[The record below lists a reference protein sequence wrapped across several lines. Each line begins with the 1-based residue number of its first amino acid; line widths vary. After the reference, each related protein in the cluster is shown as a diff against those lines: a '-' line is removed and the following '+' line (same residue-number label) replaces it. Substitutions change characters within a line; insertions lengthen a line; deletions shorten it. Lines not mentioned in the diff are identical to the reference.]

1 MYNYTVIIPHKN
13 CPDLLQRALASVP
26 LREDIQTII
35 VDDNSDP
42 SKVDFENFPGLNRP
56 NTIVV
61 FDKSGKG
68 AGRARNIALSKIE
81 DNTKWVTFLD
91 SDDFFVENADAIF
104 EKYINNTN
112 DLIVFHCDSVY
123 SDTLKPANRHVEWN
137 KKLLKAK
144 KEPELVRFKLD
155 GPVAKF
161 ISYNVIKSNSLKFE
175 EIRVGNDAMF
185 SLQVGIC
192 SNTVEVSDSL
202 LYVMSVRENSLT
214 KQNDF
219 TSLLIRYE
227 GGIRQNFLL
236 KEVGKMRYRVNMFYW
251 AYCFLPCGIGVFL
264 KYFFKAFTDTYPQFI
279 LSDLYKCFVGFLNNK
294 NKI

>member
-123 SDTLKPANRHVEWN
+123 SDTLKPANRHIERN

-144 KEPELVRFKLD
+144 KQKDWVRYKD
-155 GPVAKF
+155 YGPVAKF
-161 ISYNVIKSNSLKFE
+161 IAYNTIKSHNLRFE
-175 EIRVGNDAMF
+175 ELFVGNDTMF
-185 SLQVGIC
+185 SVYLGNVSHAI
-192 SNTVEVSDSL
+192 EVSDDI
-202 LYVMSVRENSLT
+202 LYIVSVRQNSLVMQQSYT
-214 KQNDF
+214 VLE
-219 TSLLIRYE
+219 SRYTTAKHVNSFVKS
-227 GGIRQNFLL
+227 I
-236 KEVGKMRYRVNMFYW
+236 GKMRYRVNLFAI
-251 AYCFLPCGIGVFL
+251 AYR
-264 KYFFKAFTDTYPQFI
+264 FKAISKLCLFKKMYRAFVDTSKRYVIQDFVA
-279 LSDLYKCFVGFLNNK
+279 CFVAFISGRRL
-294 NKI
+294 

>member
-13 CPDLLQRALASVP
+13 CPNLLKRALDSIP

-42 SKVDFENFPGLNRP
+42 NKVDFGNFPGLNRP

-123 SDTLKPANRHVEWN
+123 SDTLQPANRHIERN

-144 KEPELVRFKLD
+144 KQKDWVRYKD
-155 GPVAKF
+155 YGPVAKF
-161 ISYNVIKSNSLKFE
+161 IAYDTIKSHNLRFE
-175 EIRVGNDAMF
+175 ELFVGNDTMF
-185 SLQVGIC
+185 SVYLGNASRAI
-192 SNTVEVSDSL
+192 EVSDDI
-202 LYVMSVRENSLT
+202 LYIVSVRQNSLVM
-214 KQNDF
+214 QQ
-219 TSLLIRYE
+219 SYIALESRYTTAKHVNSFVKS
-227 GGIRQNFLL
+227 I
-236 KEVGKMRYRVNMFYW
+236 GKMRYRVNLFAI
-251 AYCFLPCGIGVFL
+251 AYRFKTIGKLVLFKNIYRAFCDTSKRYVIQDFVACFV
-264 KYFFKAFTDTYPQFI
+264 AFI
-279 LSDLYKCFVGFLNNK
+279 LGRRL
-294 NKI
+294 